1 MQLTI
6 TLKNNM
12 ELKINNMN
20 INILK
25 AVQIY
30 TTKKEFIVYTIV
42 DNKIDKMILTN
53 DLTRHRR
60 KFGLDSR
67 FLLTDTLKKQ
77 LRIINITL

>member
-1 MQLTI
+1 
-6 TLKNNM
+6 M
-12 ELKINNMN
+12 ELKPNNMN

-30 TTKKEFIVYTIV
+30 TTKKEFIVYTII

-53 DLTRHRR
+53 DLTRHRK

-67 FLLTDTLKKQ
+67 FLMTDTLKKQ

>member
-12 ELKINNMN
+12 ELKLNNMN

>member
-6 TLKNNM
+6 TFKNNM
-12 ELKINNMN
+12 ELKLNNMN

>member
-1 MQLTI
+1 ME
-6 TLKNNM
+6 LKPNNM
-12 ELKINNMN
+12 E

-53 DLTRHRR
+53 DLTRHRK
-60 KFGLDSR
+60 KFGLDSK
-67 FLLTDTLKKQ
+67 FLMTDTLKKQ

>member
-1 MQLTI
+1 
-6 TLKNNM
+6 M

-60 KFGLDSR
+60 KFGLDSK

>member
-1 MQLTI
+1 M
-6 TLKNNM
+6 K
-12 ELKINNMN
+12 

-30 TTKKEFIVYTIV
+30 TSKKEFIVYTLK
-42 DNKIDKMILTN
+42 DNSIKNMILTN
-53 DLTRHRR
+53 DLTRHRK
-60 KFGLDSR
+60 KFGLDSK

>member
-12 ELKINNMN
+12 ELKLNNMN

-77 LRIINITL
+77 LRTINITL

>member
-1 MQLTI
+1 ME
-6 TLKNNM
+6 LKPNNM
-12 ELKINNMN
+12 E

-53 DLTRHRR
+53 DLTRHRK
-60 KFGLDSR
+60 KFGIDSK
-67 FLLTDTLKKQ
+67 FLMTDTLKKQ

>member
-12 ELKINNMN
+12 ELKLNNMN

-53 DLTRHRR
+53 DLTRHRK
-60 KFGLDSR
+60 KFGRDSK

>member
-1 MQLTI
+1 MQLII

-12 ELKINNMN
+12 ESKINNMN

-53 DLTRHRR
+53 DLTRHRK
-60 KFGLDSR
+60 KFGIDSK

-77 LRIINITL
+77 LKIINITL

>member
-1 MQLTI
+1 M
-6 TLKNNM
+6 K
-12 ELKINNMN
+12 

-30 TTKKEFIVYTIV
+30 TTKKEFIVYTLK
-42 DNKIDKMILTN
+42 DNSIKNMILTN
-53 DLTRHRR
+53 DLTRHRK